1 MKVLGEAELLNLV
14 HEEEVIQVCQKLVRT
29 KSVNPPGDEQQIAE
43 STTAYLKEAGFE
55 AEVVMHSPGRGS
67 TLARLKG
74 SGGAPGLLFS
84 AHLDTVPV
92 GVEQWVHPPF
102 EGVLADGKVW
112 GRGSSDMK
120 GGMAA
125 MMVAAKH
132 LAAAK
137 LPLRGDLVLAFT
149 AGEEV
154 DSLGAEALVGRP
166 EFKNMLALIVSEPS
180 SNDIFVAEKGA
191 LWLEISTHGKTAHGS
206 MPDLGVNAVM
216 MMVRFLDEFVKLE
229 VPFQLHPMLGD
240 FSRSV
245 NTIEGGVK
253 TNVVPD
259 HCSVTIDMRTVPG
272 QKHAEIINK
281 IEGLFEQLAGR
292 IPQFRASIKVL
303 NDRPPVTTA
312 PDHPA
317 VRQFNAALA
326 RVQGSPAVPKGV
338 RYYTDA
344 ATYVPALGLPMII
357 CGPGEAGMAHQPNE
371 YVEAAKLVEAARIYL
386 LACAEM
392 LA

>member
-1 MKVLGEAELLNLV
+1 MTVPGEAKLLNLV
-14 HEEEVIQVCQKLVRT
+14 TEEEVVQVCQQLVRT
-29 KSVNPPGDEQQIAE
+29 KSVNPPGDERQIAE
-43 STTAYLKEAGFE
+43 FTAAFLKEAGFE
-55 AEVVMHSPGRGS
+55 AEVVMHAHGRGS
-67 TLARLKG
+67 TLAYLKG
-74 SGGAPGLLFS
+74 AGGVPGLLFS

-92 GVEQWVHPPF
+92 GVEKWVHPPF
-102 EGVLADGKVW
+102 DGVFADGKVW

-149 AGEEV
+149 AGEEI
-154 DSLGAEALVGRP
+154 DSLGAEALVNHP
-166 EFKNMLALIVSEPS
+166 MLKNKQALIVSEPS
-180 SNDIFVAEKGA
+180 SNDIYVAEKGA
-191 LWLEISTHGKTAHGS
+191 LWLEISTQGKTAHGS

-216 MMVRFLDEFVKLE
+216 MMVRFLEEFEKLE
-229 VPFQLHPMLGD
+229 IPFDVHPMLGN

-259 HCSVTIDMRTVPG
+259 HCAVTIDMRTVPG
-272 QKHAEIINK
+272 QKHAEIIKK
-281 IEGLFEQLAGR
+281 IEGLFELLSGQ
-292 IPQFRASIKVL
+292 IPQFRASLKVV

-312 PDHPA
+312 SDHLA

-326 RVQGSPAVPKGV
+326 RVTGTPAVPKGV

-344 ATYVPALGLPMII
+344 ATYVPVLGYPMII

-371 YVEAAKLVEAARIYL
+371 YVEASKLLEAARIYL
-386 LACAEM
+386 AACLDM